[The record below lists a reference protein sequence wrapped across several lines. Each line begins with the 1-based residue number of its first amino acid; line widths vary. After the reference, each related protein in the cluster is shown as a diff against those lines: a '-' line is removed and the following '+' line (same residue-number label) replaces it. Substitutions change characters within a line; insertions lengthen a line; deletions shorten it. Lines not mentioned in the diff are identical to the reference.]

1 MTTAMIDATPTHI
14 DETLVPNV
22 QVFPRAGLQ
31 AVENDVL
38 HIVIRER
45 YLPEGLSQIQSAM
58 NKMSVI
64 GGATTSRVLK
74 DYLLS
79 VEPFVIKAK

>member
-1 MTTAMIDATPTHI
+1 MIDATPTHI
-14 DETLVPNV
+14 DETV
-22 QVFPRAGLQ
+22 QVSSRAGLQ

-45 YLPEGLSQIQSAM
+45 YLPAGLSQIQGAM

-64 GGATTSRVLK
+64 GGSTTSRVLK

>member
-14 DETLVPNV
+14 DETLVPSV
-22 QVFPRAGLQ
+22 QVSSRAGLQ

-45 YLPEGLSQIQSAM
+45 YLPAGLSQIQSAM

-64 GGATTSRVLK
+64 GGSTTSRVLK

>member
-1 MTTAMIDATPTHI
+1 MNTTVIDASPIHI
-14 DETLVPNV
+14 DETLVPSV
-22 QVFPRAGLQ
+22 QVSSRAGLQ
-31 AVENDVL
+31 ATENDVL

-45 YLPEGLSQIQSAM
+45 YLPAGLSQVQSAM

-64 GGATTSRVLK
+64 GGATASRILK

-79 VEPFVIKAK
+79 VEPFVIKSK

>member
-1 MTTAMIDATPTHI
+1 MNTAVIDATPIHI
-14 DETLVPNV
+14 DETLEPSV
-22 QVFPRAGLQ
+22 QVSSRAGLQ
-31 AVENDVL
+31 AAENDVL

-45 YLPEGLSQIQSAM
+45 YLPAGLSQIQSAM
-58 NKMSVI
+58 NKMSV
-64 GGATTSRVLK
+64 GQATTSRILK